1 MAKYARNIS
10 SKWAKHE
17 ALRRH
22 PALSAHMPE
31 TRRMTQASLRAMLE
45 RYRMVYV
52 KPVVGSLG
60 KGVMRVDSAGRG
72 LRYQAG
78 VRRRKHAH
86 YASGYAAIK
95 RETGGRPYMV
105 QRGIRLAKF
114 GGRPFDLRVVVQRMP
129 RTDWTVTGIAG
140 RVAHPRKIVTNGSQ
154 GGTIYP
160 ANRLLPGGASLQSR
174 IRQIGLQAARKLHRV
189 YPGLVEIGLDLA
201 VDRNRRLWIIEANT
215 RPDPCPFSK
224 LPSRAMLNRIVRYG
238 AAWGIRYKLHCVKA
252 RRGR

>member
-10 SKWAKHE
+10 NKWAKHE

-22 PALSAHMPE
+22 SALSAHMPE
-31 TRRMTQASLRAMLE
+31 TRRMTRTSLRAMLGK
-45 RYRMVYV
+45 YRMVYV

-60 KGVMRVDSAGRG
+60 KGVMRVESAGRG

-78 VRRRKHAH
+78 VHIRKHAN
-86 YASGYAAIK
+86 YASGYAAILK
-95 RETGGRPYMV
+95 ETRGRPYMV
-105 QRGIRLAKF
+105 QRGIRLSRY

-154 GGTIYP
+154 GGTIYSV
-160 ANRLLPGGASLQSR
+160 NRLLPGGAALER
-174 IRQIGLQAARKLHRV
+174 RMRKLGLQAARRLHRV
-189 YPGLVEIGLDLA
+189 YPGIVELGLDLA

-224 LPSRAMLNRIVRYG
+224 LPNRGMLNRIVRYG
-238 AAWGIRYKLHCVKA
+238 AAWGIRYKLHCMKA